1 MTPQPKSRTIGQWL
15 VLDDKGDT
23 WRVQCLAC
31 NRKESFSRYLLG
43 AIAPRCKCG
52 GKVARPQIPPPAG
65 FVPSKPEPADLPEL
79 DPILPFGPADNPVD
93 KIASPPVADALFGIF
108 GMVPVKADKPKPE
121 PKPKAVK
128 TALIGKRPDHGP
140 DAEPAPVATP
150 LPIPFPV
157 PRPDKRQRRQP
168 PPVYLGKIAGT
179 HWTVLSEVTSISN
192 DNRTTVFARCVCGKE
207 RNVVWCSIWI
217 GKSKSC
223 GCLRAKALVEARK
236 LKPNTVGLPGM
247 EYGAMTVQSEG
258 PRRGRLRTV
267 WCLCGICKTTR
278 LITVQDLRQYRGQ
291 TCSCAVAHRRDRE
304 TRKQRQ
310 ARMAVITAARVA
322 GQRVRKIELLTA
334 QIARLQD
341 ELARLQSPPTVA
353 Q

>member
-1 MTPQPKSRTIGQWL
+1 MTPQPKSRTVGCWL
-15 VLDDKGDT
+15 VLDDHGDT

-31 NRKESFSRYLLG
+31 GKPTSHTKRLLQG
-43 AIAPRCKCG
+43 AVVPRCKCG
-52 GKVARPQIPPPAG
+52 GKVA
-65 FVPSKPEPADLPEL
+65 SKPVEASKPPVA
-79 DPILPFGPADNPVD
+79 AVVPVD